1 MFQTTNQIWFN
12 QEHVVGIAQKDQP
25 PRAPSIDR
33 WLIGISNIN

>member
-1 MFQTTNQIWFN
+1 
-12 QEHVVGIAQKDQP
+12 VGIAQKDQP